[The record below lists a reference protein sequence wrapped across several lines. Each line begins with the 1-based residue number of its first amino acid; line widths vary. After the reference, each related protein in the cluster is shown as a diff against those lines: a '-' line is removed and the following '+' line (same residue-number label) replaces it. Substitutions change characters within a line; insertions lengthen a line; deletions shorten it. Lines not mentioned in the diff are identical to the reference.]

1 VKELLQRAHYS
12 RDLCSAEFLYEK
24 HGGRMH
30 GGQDLHALERLLV
43 DTQKVKDAPE
53 ILDKVVARGGKRVAH
68 ARFFVGIM
76 NYKIATQIAP
86 NGDDVIT
93 LATIRAKNVH
103 AEHLHKKLDR
113 V

>member
-1 VKELLQRAHYS
+1 MKELLEHAHY
-12 RDLCSAEFLYEK
+12 RPDLCIVEFLYEK

-53 ILDKVVARGGKRVAH
+53 ILNEVVARGGKRVAH

-86 NGDDVIT
+86 NGDDIIALV
-93 LATIRAKNVH
+93 TIRAKNVH
-103 AEHLHKKLDR
+103 AEHLHYSLNG